1 MRIAC
6 RTHRGRGRAA
16 AAGCAIPASI
26 GPALVGARTIGIDIS
41 PELSNT
47 ASFGE
52 FGDFDFGDP
61 GASGD
66 FGDPPDPGSPPDPA
80 GRPDYIE
87 LDEETLSALRL
98 FAAEGMFAAPSGAA
112 RESGEPPGMR
122 RPADRRG

>member
-6 RTHRGRGRAA
+6 RTHRGRGRAG

-26 GPALVGARTIGIDIS
+26 GPALIGARIIGIDIS

-47 ASFGE
+47 ASFG
-52 FGDFDFGDP
+52 DFGDL
-61 GASGD
+61 
-66 FGDPPDPGSPPDPA
+66 GDPADPGSPPEPA

-87 LDEETLSALRL
+87 LDEETLTALRL
-98 FAAEGMFAAPSGAA
+98 FAAEGMFAAPSGSA
-112 RESGEPPGMR
+112 RDGGEPPGVR